1 MTACIM
7 ALHIRDFRQ
16 SDTQEL
22 SRLCETGR
30 LIGVL
35 PQHADGARIFSGV
48 REDRLAAAIWFSLE
62 GGTGTIL
69 ALVTAPTAHWLSDA
83 RELIAEATLWLTS
96 RGAVH
101 IELSPPSEQSDLL
114 VALVDLDFQPDEH
127 AGVLRRII
135 PARSAA

>member
-1 MTACIM
+1 M
-7 ALHIRDFRQ
+7 ALHIRDIRQ
-16 SDTQEL
+16 SDTAEL
-22 SRLCETGR
+22 SRLCETGQ
-30 LIGVL
+30 LIGAL
-35 PQHADGARIFSGV
+35 PQLADGARVFSGV

-69 ALVTAPTAHWLSDA
+69 ALVTAPTTHWLSDA

-96 RGAVH
+96 RGAAH
-101 IELSPPSEQSDLL
+101 IELSPPPEQSDLL
-114 VALVDLDFQPDEH
+114 AALVDLDFQPDEH

>member
-1 MTACIM
+1 M

-16 SDTQEL
+16 SDDAEL

-30 LIGVL
+30 WIGAL
-35 PQHADGARIFSGV
+35 PQYANGARIFSGV

-69 ALVTAPTAHWLSDA
+69 GLLTAPTAHWLSDA
-83 RELIAEATLWLTS
+83 RELIAETSLWLTS
-96 RGAVH
+96 RGAVS
-101 IELSPPSEQSDLL
+101 IELSPIPEQRGLL
-114 VALVDLDFQPDEH
+114 AALLDLDFQPDER
-127 AGVLRRII
+127 AGVLRRLI

>member
-1 MTACIM
+1 M

-16 SDTQEL
+16 SDTAEL

-30 LIGVL
+30 FIGVL
-35 PQHADGARIFSGV
+35 PQDGDVARILSGL

-83 RELIAEATLWLTS
+83 RELIAETSLWFTS
-96 RGAVH
+96 RGAAQ
-101 IELSPPSEQSDLL
+101 IELSPIPEQSDLL
-114 VALVDLDFQPDEH
+114 AALLDLDFQPDER
-127 AGVLRRII
+127 AGVLRRLIE
-135 PARSAA
+135 ARSAA

>member
-1 MTACIM
+1 M

-16 SDTQEL
+16 SDNAEL

-30 LIGVL
+30 LIGAL
-35 PQHADGARIFSGV
+35 PREADAARIFSGM
-48 REDRLAAAIWFSLE
+48 REDGLAAAIWFSLE

-83 RELIAEATLWLTS
+83 RELIAEASLWLTS
-96 RGAVH
+96 RGAAH
-101 IELSPPSEQSDLL
+101 IELSPIPEQSDLL
-114 VALVDLDFQPDEH
+114 AALVDLDFQPDER
-127 AGVLRRII
+127 AGILRRLI